1 MMSNHAHHQQYQLQ
15 FAEQSLGIQT
25 RFPQVEAVSCG
36 AILSNYQRLRVENVY
51 VCVCVFS
58 CGYGAPTLFVL
69 KALCDHR
76 MCMLLT
82 LCAYATAARDLASSR

>member
-15 FAEQSLGIQT
+15 FAEQSLGLQT

-51 VCVCVFS
+51 VCMCVQLWLWRPNLVCLE
-58 CGYGAPTLFVL
+58 GTL
-69 KALCDHR
+69 
-76 MCMLLT
+76 
-82 LCAYATAARDLASSR
+82 